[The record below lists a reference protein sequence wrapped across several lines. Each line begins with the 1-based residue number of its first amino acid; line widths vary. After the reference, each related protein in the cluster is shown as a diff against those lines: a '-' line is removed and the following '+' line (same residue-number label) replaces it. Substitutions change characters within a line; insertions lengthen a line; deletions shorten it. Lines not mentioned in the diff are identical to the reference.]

1 MYIEKYNSISDYH
14 FIPNMD
20 KEDLPE
26 VAAMEYA
33 LFSSYEYDDDKELA
47 DIFSR
52 LIYKTSKLKEKNFY
66 MCVSISRGGLTEKLY
81 KYYRVWRYM
90 KKYYDLTHYK
100 LGKEHCILTGT
111 EHVYCSI
118 AEIPYEYLNLAFQIV
133 IDMRK
138 NSFIYVANR
147 EINIKDNTMKTFF
160 DNIISD
166 DISAYGIYNYTKIF
180 RNIEKEETVI
190 DVAFDGELMA
200 LHIGEKIE

>member
-20 KEDLPE
+20 KADLPE

-81 KYYRVWRYM
+81 KYYKVWRYM

-147 EINIKDNTMKTFF
+147 EINIKDDTMKTFF

-200 LHIGEKIE
+200 LHVGEKIE